1 MSAAEFSPAA
11 IPHSCTLQ
19 RVPSVLWAP
28 GHSSTNAQQAAAACP
43 QGRGRGALQ
52 LCAHPCRYSGACCD
66 SGACFGSPLGP
77 ASAQAVL
84 SPPFAALLASRVN
97 HVLMLSPRS
106 AEGAATLDPI
116 NKYTFH
122 TALKPV
128 IPLCMEGPTR
138 DLVLIR
144 GMLRAALPSA
154 CPASAAQ
161 GGPLMMLPAQPPA
174 AAAPQPSRNRRWGGS
189 VCPRPPPCC
198 CGGASGI
205 SSHNHGPGPTA
216 PWPWLP
222 SCRRAA
228 ACQVAACCRGKGDLF
243 LNSWLKSWL
252 HLQQK
257 GEAAALLRGCGQR
270 SGRAASGAALCR
282 QRCPAWKGPSGSL
295 APRESC

>member
-28 GHSSTNAQQAAAACP
+28 GHSSTNPQQAAAACT

-66 SGACFGSPLGP
+66 AGACFGSPLGP

-144 GMLRAALPSA
+144 GMLRAALPSLSGTGGA
-154 CPASAAQ
+154 TNDAPSPASCSSS
-161 GGPLMMLPAQPPA
+161 PTAQPK
-174 AAAPQPSRNRRWGGS
+174 QEMGGLS
-189 VCPRPPPCC
+189 V
-198 CGGASGI
+198 
-205 SSHNHGPGPTA
+205 PTTT
-216 PWPWLP
+216 PL
-222 SCRRAA
+222 
-228 ACQVAACCRGKGDLF
+228 
-243 LNSWLKSWL
+243 
-252 HLQQK
+252 
-257 GEAAALLRGCGQR
+257 LLRGSQRDQRPQPWPGSHRPLALAPLLPACGGVPGGCVLSRQR
-270 SGRAASGAALCR
+270 GFIFKQLAEILPAPPAEGRGGCAPGMRAALGPCCQRRGAVPTAMPCVERAERL
-282 QRCPAWKGPSGSL
+282 PGTP
-295 APRESC
+295 

>member
-1 MSAAEFSPAA
+1 MLTRPGLWGPAA
-11 IPHSCTLQ
+11 VCTP
-19 RVPSVLWAP
+19 V
-28 GHSSTNAQQAAAACP
+28 
-43 QGRGRGALQ
+43 
-52 LCAHPCRYSGACCD
+52 PCRYSGACCD
-66 SGACFGSPLGP
+66 AGACFGSPLGP

-84 SPPFAALLASRVN
+84 SPPFAALLASWVN

-144 GMLRAALPSA
+144 GMLRAALPSLSGTGGA
-154 CPASAAQ
+154 TNDAPSPASCSSS
-161 GGPLMMLPAQPPA
+161 PTAQPK
-174 AAAPQPSRNRRWGGS
+174 QEVGGS

-198 CGGASGI
+198 CRGASGI
-205 SSHNHGPGPTA
+205 SGHNHGPGPTA

-243 LNSWLKSWL
+243 LNSWLKSCL

-257 GEAAALLRGCGQR
+257 GEAAVLRGCGQR

-282 QRCPAWKGPSGSL
+282 QQCPAWKGPSGSL